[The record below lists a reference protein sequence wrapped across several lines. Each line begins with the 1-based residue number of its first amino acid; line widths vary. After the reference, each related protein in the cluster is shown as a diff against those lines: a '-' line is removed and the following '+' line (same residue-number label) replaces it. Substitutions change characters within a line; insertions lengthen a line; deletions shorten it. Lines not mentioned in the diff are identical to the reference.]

1 VKGGG
6 TATGRPDPLAPGRQ
20 ADRRNDGP
28 MTRRE
33 FLAAAGASW
42 ATTSLG
48 MHPLRRS
55 TPSAEPSFSIGI
67 QLYTLRKLLSKDFE
81 GTLAALAKIG
91 YREVEFAGLHDH
103 SASEVRSILDR
114 HGLRAPAGH
123 VGIPQ
128 ITDTIDQTIADAKTL
143 GHEFVIL
150 PWVPDELRSVDGYR
164 QVAETCNQAGAKLHA
179 AGLTLGYHN
188 HSYEFDH
195 LPSPSPI
202 CGYDLLLQYTDP
214 NLVVMELDLYWIR
227 KGGRDALQY
236 FRDFFGRFRLV
247 HVKDMA
253 ADGSMTDVGRGVIGW
268 AELLSAA
275 KAAGVR
281 HFLVEH
287 DDPKDPLAF
296 ARTSFKYLS
305 TLTL

>member
-1 VKGGG
+1 MSDGASTARRLGGSVSRRDFFG
-6 TATGRPDPLAPGRQ
+6 LMGGLALVSSVRGD
-20 ADRRNDGP
+20 ANDGGSVLSAEP
-28 MTRRE
+28 PSRR
-33 FLAAAGASW
+33 A
-42 ATTSLG
+42 
-48 MHPLRRS
+48 
-55 TPSAEPSFSIGI
+55 AEPSFPIGI
-67 QLYTLRKLLSKDFE
+67 QLYTLRELLSKDFE
-81 GTLAALAKIG
+81 GTLAALAEIG
-91 YREVEFAGLHDH
+91 YREVEFAGLYNR
-103 SASEVRSILDR
+103 SARDVRSILDR

-123 VGIPQ
+123 VGIPE

-143 GHEFVIL
+143 GHEFVVV

-164 QVAETCNQAGAKLHA
+164 QIAETFNRAGTTLRA

-188 HSYEFDH
+188 HWFEFDH
-195 LPSPSPI
+195 LSSPSST

-236 FRDFFGRFRLV
+236 FRDFNGRFRLV

-253 ADGSMTDVGRGVIGW
+253 ADGSMADIGRGVIGW
-268 AELLSAA
+268 AELLGAA

-287 DDPKDPLAF
+287 DAAKDPLSF
-296 ARTSFKYLS
+296 ARTSFDYLR

>member
-1 VKGGG
+1 VKRGRADERTGG
-6 TATGRPDPLAPGRQ
+6 RV
-20 ADRRNDGP
+20 
-28 MTRRE
+28 TRRG
-33 FLAAAGASW
+33 FLSAAGASW
-42 ATTSLG
+42 ASASFGLNPFATS
-48 MHPLRRS
+48 PAPSSRRA
-55 TPSAEPSFSIGI
+55 AEPAFAIGI

-103 SASEVRSILDR
+103 SASDVRSILDR

-128 ITDTIDQTIADAKTL
+128 LTDTIDQTIADAKTL
-143 GHEFVIL
+143 SHEFVIL

-188 HSYEFDH
+188 HSFDFDL
-195 LPSPSPI
+195 LPSPSPV

-227 KGGRDALQY
+227 KAGRDALQY
-236 FRDFFGRFRLV
+236 FHDFNGRFRLV

-253 ADGSMTDVGRGVIGW
+253 TNGSMTDVGRGVIRW
-268 AELLSAA
+268 AELLGAA

-296 ARTSFKYLS
+296 ARTSFEYLS